1 MILLDANV
9 LIARCNP
16 TDSSHHRAVEV
27 LDHHD
32 WDEFLTTAV
41 TLAEV
46 LVRPVRDSWLDE
58 CLIQVESLGL
68 LVVPVED
75 DDVVGIAEL
84 TAVHRLSAPDA
95 VVLHTAIMT
104 SDALVTFDAKLARVA
119 QAIGFPVIDRAPD
132 DLEWDAPWAA

>member
-9 LIARCNP
+9 LIARCNQ
-16 TDSSHHRAVEV
+16 TDASHERAVEV
-27 LDHHD
+27 LDHHE

-46 LVRPVRDSWLDE
+46 LVRPVRDSWVDE
-58 CLIQVESLGL
+58 CMIHVETMGV

-75 DDVVGIAEL
+75 DDAEGIAGL
-84 TAVHRLSAPDA
+84 TAHHRLSAPDA

-104 SDALVTFDAKLARVA
+104 NDALVTFDAKLARVA
-119 QAIGFPVIDRAPD
+119 RAVGFPVIDRAPA
-132 DLEWDAPWAA
+132 DLEWDLPGVA